1 LLERI
6 RTVVPAGI
14 TIEELGP
21 GLDSELTAGR
31 LRAAPGYDRR
41 RDGLTARRRRG
52 DAHRIV
58 ASLLAVLALVG
69 CAAAIL
75 LLAIAPTAARLQGK
89 VASLDARLAST
100 QDQLAALQR
109 MTVHTAS
116 QGSRL
121 TKGVRRLTHRVGGLS
136 RTVHGLQ
143 GTSTLVAEQS
153 GGLRACL
160 TELQQELS
168 GLTLTT
174 RSVRGRVRSVGLS
187 ETAGL
192 SPACGAAF
200 SGG

>member
-1 LLERI
+1 M
-6 RTVVPAGI
+6 PAGI
-14 TIEELGP
+14 SIEELGS

-31 LRAAPGYDRR
+31 LRPAPGYDRR

-52 DAHRIV
+52 DVHRIV

-69 CAAAIL
+69 CVAAIL
-75 LLAIAPTAARLQGK
+75 LLAVAPTAARLQGN

-109 MTVHTAS
+109 MTAHTAS

-121 TKGVRRLTHRVGGLS
+121 TKGVRRLTRRVGGLS

-153 GGLRACL
+153 GSLRACF

-174 RSVRGRVRSVGLS
+174 RSERGRVRSIGLN